1 MSNSLPLLQPSAR
14 IPPLSKVLDELGRR
28 RALTEAHADALDS
41 ERRLEEERKAKLD
54 HDAECARCDDGAEGI
69 VYWFNNYGWTY
80 DPRLIGQHDEEGRA
94 RSPYTRFVLWPRQ
107 VEFIHWLHERVQ
119 ANEEWLTEK
128 SRDAGVSYLCCGYAL
143 NRWLFTDG
151 FKATFGSR
159 KAEYVDK
166 SGQPDS
172 LFEKIR
178 IMLRRLPDWMLP
190 DGFTWNGDSLFMRL
204 VNPANGAIISGEG
217 GEDMG
222 RGGRSSL
229 YVVDEAA
236 FLPNAESVE
245 KALSGNTDCVGWVSS
260 VNGMGNLFARKRH
273 SILKPHQVFRL
284 HWRDDPRKSD
294 EWAAA
299 KEATLSDPA
308 AWASEYEID
317 YAASVEGVCIP
328 AKWVDAAKR
337 IAALEPMIFDT
348 NQLGVAGLDVGAG
361 KAKSIAIVRR
371 GPIVSKPVSRTDPDT
386 IGTAHWALQIAQEE
400 RAQRMNFDSVGV
412 GVGVTSALKHSPDHK
427 LKVVPVNTGDS
438 PNEDRR
444 WEDGRTSV
452 EMFGNLKAEL
462 WWLARVAF
470 QRTYQHMLHLEGKG
484 EEEGG
489 RKHQLSDLIAL
500 PTGDIESDAL
510 ASQLSLVR
518 YFRNEKGKIV
528 IEKKSELQRRGIK
541 SPDHADAFVLT
552 FDDRGS
558 NYDWGNV

>member
-1 MSNSLPLLQPSAR
+1 MNAYLIDPRQALEQVRAER
-14 IPPLSKVLDELGRR
+14 TR
-28 RALTEAHADALDS
+28 RAEHANAIDS
-41 ERRLEEERKAKLD
+41 ERRLEDERREKLN
-54 HDAECARCDDGAEGI
+54 HDAEKARCGADADGI
-69 VYWFNNYGWTY
+69 VYWFNNYCWTY
-80 DPRLIGQHDEEGRA
+80 DPRLIGKRGADGQML
-94 RSPYTRFVLWPRQ
+94 SPYTRFVLWPKQ
-107 VEFIHWLHERVQ
+107 AEFIHWLHDRAQ
-119 ANEEWLTEK
+119 ANEEWLAEK

-143 NRWLFTDG
+143 NRWLFLDG

-178 IMLRRLPDWMLP
+178 IMLRRQPEWMLP
-190 DGFTWNGDSLFMRL
+190 DGFTWARDSLFMRL
-204 VNPANGAIISGEG
+204 MNPATGAILSGEG

-229 YVVDEAA
+229 YIVDEAA

-273 SILKPHQVFRL
+273 SILKPRQVFRL
-284 HWRDDPRKSD
+284 HWRDDPRKNED
-294 EWAAA
+294 WAAA
-299 KEATLSDPA
+299 KEASLSDPA

-317 YAASVEGVCIP
+317 YAASLEGVCIP
-328 AKWVDAAKR
+328 AKWVEAAKR
-337 IAALEPMIFDT
+337 IAELEPTIMAT
-348 NQLGVAGLDVGAG
+348 NQPGALGLDVGAG
-361 KAKSIAIVRR
+361 KAKSVAIVRR
-371 GPIVSKPVSRTDPDT
+371 GPVVGVPKSRGDPDT
-386 IGTAHWALQIAQEE
+386 TGTAYWALEIATEAKAA
-400 RAQRMNFDSVGV
+400 RLNFDSVGV
-412 GVGVTSALKHSPDHK
+412 GVGVTSALKHSPESA
-427 LKVVPVNTGDS
+427 LKVFPVNTGDS
-438 PNEDRR
+438 PNERRR
-444 WEDGRTSV
+444 WEDDRTSV

-470 QRTYQHMLHLEGKG
+470 QRTFQHVLYLEGKT
-484 EEEGG
+484 EEQGA
-489 RKHQLSDLIAL
+489 HQHALPDLIAM

-528 IEKKSELQRRGIK
+528 IEKKTELQRRGIK

-558 NYDWGNV
+558 SYNWDAV

>member
-1 MSNSLPLLQPSAR
+1 LNVFSLDPQETLRQVQAERAR
-14 IPPLSKVLDELGRR
+14 RSEHAA
-28 RALTEAHADALDS
+28 ALES
-41 ERRLEEERKAKLD
+41 ERLLEAERKAKLD
-54 HDAECARCDDGAEGI
+54 HDAEKAHCGADADGI
-69 VYWFNNYGWTY
+69 VYWFNNYCWTY
-80 DPRLIGQHDEEGRA
+80 DPRLIGKRGDDGQML
-94 RSPYTRFVLWPRQ
+94 SPYTRFVLWPKQ
-107 VEFIHWLHERVQ
+107 AEFIHWLHERVE

-143 NRWLFTDG
+143 NRWLFAEG

-178 IMLRRLPDWMLP
+178 IMLRRMPEWMVP
-190 DGFTWNGDSLFMRL
+190 ENFNWARDSLFMRL
-204 VNPANGAIISGEG
+204 VNPATGAIISGEG

-229 YVVDEAA
+229 YIVDEAA
-236 FLPNAESVE
+236 FLQNAESVE

-273 SILKPHQVFRL
+273 SILKPRQIFRL
-284 HWRDDPRKSD
+284 HWRDDPRKTD
-294 EWAAA
+294 EWAQA
-299 KEATLSDPA
+299 KEASLSDPA

-317 YAASVEGVCIP
+317 YAASLEGVCIP
-328 AKWVDAAKR
+328 AKWVEAAKR
-337 IAALEPMIFDT
+337 IAELEPDILTT
-348 NQLGVAGLDVGAG
+348 NQPGVAGLDVGAG
-361 KAKSIAIVRR
+361 KAKSIVINRR
-371 GPIVSKPVSRTDPDT
+371 GPVVDKPESRGDPDT
-386 IGTAHWALQIAQEE
+386 IGTAHWALDIVTKAK
-400 RAQRMNFDSVGV
+400 AQRMNFDSVGV
-412 GVGVTSALKHSPDHK
+412 GVGVTSALKHGPELK

-438 PNEDRR
+438 PNENRR

-470 QRTYQHMLHLEGKG
+470 QRTYQHVLHLEGKT
-484 EEEGG
+484 EAEGAK
-489 RKHQLSDLIAL
+489 KHPLSDLIVM
-500 PTGDIESDAL
+500 PSGDIESDAL

-518 YFRNEKGKIV
+518 YFRNERGKIV
-528 IEKKSELQRRGIK
+528 IEKKAELQRRGIK

-558 NYDWGNV
+558 DYSWDNV

>member
-1 MSNSLPLLQPSAR
+1 MLSTASLAR
-14 IPPLSKVLDELGRR
+14 LPTLDEVRAEKAR
-28 RALTEAHADALDS
+28 RAEHVDAIES
-41 ERRLEEERKAKLD
+41 ERRLELERAQKLD
-54 HDAECARCDDGAEGI
+54 HDAEKERCGADSEGI
-69 VYWFNNYGWTY
+69 IYWFNNYCWTY
-80 DPRLIGQHDEEGRA
+80 DPRLIGQRGEDGQPKSA
-94 RSPYTRFVLWPRQ
+94 YTRFELWPRQ
-107 VEFIHWLHERVQ
+107 AEFIRWLHDRVT

-143 NRWLFTDG
+143 NRWLFADG
-151 FKATFGSR
+151 FKSTFGSR

-178 IMLRRLPDWMLP
+178 IMLRRLPEWMLP
-190 DGFTWNGDSLFMRL
+190 VDFTWARDSLFMRL
-204 VNPANGAIISGEG
+204 MNPKTGAIISGEG

-229 YVVDEAA
+229 YIVDEAA

-273 SILKPHQVFRL
+273 SILKPRQIFRL

-317 YAASVEGVCIP
+317 YSASLEGVCIP

-337 IAALEPMIFDT
+337 IAELEPQIFDT
-348 NQLGVAGLDVGAG
+348 NQPGVVGLDVGAG
-361 KAKSIAIVRR
+361 KAKSVAIGRR
-371 GPIVSKPVSRTDPDT
+371 GPIVSRPVSRGDPDT
-386 IGTAHWALQIAQEE
+386 IGTAYWALEIAEQEK
-400 RAQRMNFDSVGV
+400 AQRLNFDSVGV
-412 GVGVTSALKHSPDHK
+412 GVGVTSALKHSPEHK
-427 LKVVPVNTGDS
+427 LKVSPVNTGDS
-438 PNEDRR
+438 PNENRR
-444 WEDGRTSV
+444 WEDGRTSD

-470 QRTYQHMLHLEGKG
+470 QRTYQHLLYLEGKS

-489 RKHQLSDLIAL
+489 RKHLLSDLIEM
-500 PTGDIESDAL
+500 PSGDIESDTL

-528 IEKKSELQRRGIK
+528 IEKKTELQRRGVK

-558 NYDWGNV
+558 GYSWDNI

>member
-1 MSNSLPLLQPSAR
+1 VR
-14 IPPLSKVLDELGRR
+14 IPPLSKVLAEIERR
-28 RALTEAHADALDS
+28 RDLTDAESAAADS
-41 ERRLEEERKAKLD
+41 EHRLEEQRKAKLD
-54 HDAECARCDDGAEGI
+54 HDAEKARCGADADGI
-69 VYWFNNYGWTY
+69 VYWFNNYCWTY
-80 DPRLIGQHDEEGRA
+80 DPRLIGRRGADGQMM
-94 RSPYTRFVLWPRQ
+94 SPFTRFALWPKQ
-107 VEFIHWLHERVQ
+107 AEFIHWLHDRVQ

-143 NRWLFTDG
+143 NRWLFLDG

-178 IMLRRLPDWMLP
+178 IMLRRQPEWMFP
-190 DGFTWNGDSLFMRL
+190 EGFMWVRDSLFMRL
-204 VNPANGAIISGEG
+204 VNPATGAIISGEG

-229 YVVDEAA
+229 YIVDEAA

-273 SILKPHQVFRL
+273 SILKQRQIFRL
-284 HWRDDPRKSD
+284 HWRDDPRKSE

-299 KEATLSDPA
+299 KEASLSDPA

-317 YAASVEGVCIP
+317 YAASLEGVCIP
-328 AKWVDAAKR
+328 AKWVEAARR
-337 IAALEPMIFDT
+337 IAELEPTILQT
-348 NQLGVAGLDVGAG
+348 NQPGVVGLDVGAG
-361 KAKSIAIVRR
+361 KAKSVAIVRR
-371 GPIVSKPVSRTDPDT
+371 GPVVEVPQSRGDPDT
-386 IGTAHWALQIAQEE
+386 IGTAYWALDIAKEAK
-400 RAQRMNFDSVGV
+400 AQRLNFDSPGV
-412 GVGVTSALKHSPDHK
+412 GVGVTSALKHSPEHA
-427 LKVVPVNTGDS
+427 VRIFPVNTGDG
-438 PNEDRR
+438 PNERRR
-444 WEDGRTSV
+444 WEDDRTSDEV
-452 EMFGNLKAEL
+452 FGNLKAEL

-470 QRTYQHMLHLEGKG
+470 QRTYQHVLHLEGKS
-484 EEEGG
+484 EEEGA
-489 RKHQLSDLIAL
+489 RKHPLADLLAM
-500 PTGDIESDAL
+500 PNRDQESDAL

-518 YFRNEKGKIV
+518 YFRNERGKIV
-528 IEKKSELQRRGIK
+528 IEKKTELQRRGIK

-558 NYDWGNV
+558 SYDWGNV